1 MRRFIIA
8 LLLLTQTA
16 FGQSLLIEKVV
27 HTSSQEIS
35 FKHLNRDSRLL
46 YFTSEG
52 YPGVLIYD
60 FRNNKTILDSTITSG
75 APLGY
80 QPMNEVYTLI
90 QSENSVMVINNI
102 SKDSTFLIVPIDSIS
117 IPQLVYDETS
127 DEFIGVKENNEVV
140 KVAMNP
146 YEIESLTYEN
156 LYLQGNKLFKLSDFN
171 GDKYA
176 TLASEDGTKELYLL
190 EGAKSKKLRYP
201 LNYGEET
208 YEMAILNQ
216 DSLVVARK
224 IRTGEHQIALMYA
237 SGIPI
242 HPDSLKVKTIV
253 AQGIN
258 QIDSVKAESIIAKN
272 EFTSEMNRDI
282 GKGRWALLVER
293 TTDAVKAML
302 ALNKLLEVD
311 PNAFSYKEDSV
322 YFVLGPKAETKAE
335 LKTDSLYY
343 VSNGIF
349 ANTFDLAEDSLVL
362 PSDVVLRVNC
372 IDKDLGK
379 LIDFRADFYEYQSN
393 TLIKSTEISSEE
405 PLYFSYFPDYTL
417 GLTITSN
424 GYLPYSMKFEPN
436 MDLLSTKRIEKLV
449 LLSKQNSVIEQT
461 FDLKNIFF
469 DFDKYNLTPVAQR
482 ELDIV
487 LKTLDTNKNIKVI
500 GHTDHMGSEAY
511 NLKLSKRRAKAVKS
525 YLSSKNWKG
534 SITTEGMGESKPA
547 ASNATEAGRS
557 KNRRCEIVLLKN

>member
-1 MRRFIIA
+1 MKRFIIA

-46 YFTSEG
+46 YFTSKG

-90 QSENSVMVINNI
+90 QDENSVMVINNI

-117 IPQLVYDETS
+117 IPQLIYDETT
-127 DEFIGVKENNEVV
+127 DEFIGVKEYNEVV
-140 KVAMNP
+140 KIAMNP
-146 YEIESLTYEN
+146 YEIESMTYEN
-156 LYLQGNKLFKLSDFN
+156 LYLQGNTLFKLSDFN

-176 TLASEDGTKELYLL
+176 TLASEDGKKELYLL
-190 EGAKSKKLRYP
+190 EGTKSKKLRYP

-216 DSLVVARK
+216 DSLVVSRK

-393 TLIKSTEISSEE
+393 TLIKSTEMSSEE
-405 PLYFSYFPDYTL
+405 ALYFSYFPDYTL
-417 GLTITSN
+417 GMTITSK

-449 LLSKQNSVIEQT
+449 LLSKQNSIVEQT

-487 LKTLDTNKNIKVI
+487 LKTLDPGKSIKVI

-547 ASNATEAGRS
+547 ASNATEVGRS
-557 KNRRCEIVLLKN
+557 KNRRCEIVLFKD